1 MQQPSR
7 TLCFSAASMR
17 MTKTSIA
24 VRNASRKTP
33 LTSVMPG
40 ERVVIVFP
48 TSLVLAGVS
57 PSTRAAP
64 AIPPACGRKRDEEEC
79 VSVSTLISHQV
90 CHSGGTHQ
98 LCDGQHDG
106 ADRVDGSDEPKS
118 KSDGRVEESSGDS
131 VECPSSDKERQAHSD
146 RDLHDGALREHCR
159 CLSLRSADRVLRR
172 LDCSKAQEYEPAERW
187 V

>member
-40 ERVVIVFP
+40 ESVVMVLP

-57 PSTRAAP
+57 PSTSAAP
-64 AIPPACGRKRDEEEC
+64 AIPPACRGYGGKG
-79 VSVSTLISHQV
+79 VSVIASFVYPV
-90 CHSGGTHQ
+90 CHAETYQ

-106 ADRVDGSDEPKS
+106 AD
-118 KSDGRVEESSGDS
+118 
-131 VECPSSDKERQAHSD
+131 
-146 RDLHDGALREHCR
+146 
-159 CLSLRSADRVLRR
+159 
-172 LDCSKAQEYEPAERW
+172 
-187 V
+187 